1 MDISVA
7 TIALTLVWGVAIG
20 CVYILLATGLNIIF
34 GVMKLVNF
42 AHGQLLMIG
51 AFLTWTISVMA
62 GINAYVAIL
71 ISMIVVA
78 LIGVGVERLTFRRV
92 LGTDKLNEI
101 FVSLGLI
108 YVFENVAILLWGVN
122 SKQVVSP
129 FYGLSVILPR
139 RIHDI

>member
-51 AFLTWTISVMA
+51 AFLTWTISVI
-62 GINAYVAIL
+62 GRNKRLRGDSHFYDCCC
-71 ISMIVVA
+71 IV
-78 LIGVGVERLTFRRV
+78 GCRR
-92 LGTDKLNEI
+92 
-101 FVSLGLI
+101 
-108 YVFENVAILLWGVN
+108 
-122 SKQVVSP
+122 
-129 FYGLSVILPR
+129 
-139 RIHDI
+139 

>member
-1 MDISVA
+1 MDITA
-7 TIALTLVWGVAIG
+7 PTIILTLVWGVAVG

-51 AFLTWTISVMA
+51 AFVTWTVSVIA

-78 LIGVGVERLTFRRV
+78 FLGVGIERLTFRRV

-101 FVSLGLI
+101 FV
-108 YVFENVAILLWGVN
+108 
-122 SKQVVSP
+122 
-129 FYGLSVILPR
+129 
-139 RIHDI
+139 